1 MGNFTILRDLADTL
15 KDLMYTDLNDP
26 NSTENLITEQNIIFN
41 SPADIDYPTEG
52 TPPTKLSIFLY
63 QIVQNSF
70 LRNSEWEPVGLDKR
84 QNPPLALDLYYLFTP
99 YASDKTTEFV
109 LLEKIMTCFYD
120 NAVLKGSILKGSLPN
135 SGNDEI
141 RIVPHSFSFDEI
153 NKLWERFPNKP
164 FKLSLAYLISP
175 VRIPSYKSESITRV
189 TERIID
195 FNRIGDQK

>member
-1 MGNFTILRDLADTL
+1 MLRDLADTL
-15 KDLMYTDLNDP
+15 KSLMYVDLNDP
-26 NSTENLITEQNIIFN
+26 NSTEKLINEQNIIFK
-41 SPADIDYPTEG
+41 SPADIDSENPNGGTIPTQ
-52 TPPTKLSIFLY
+52 LSIFLY

-70 LRNSEWEPVGLDKR
+70 LRNSEWEPVGLDKM

-99 YASDKTTEFV
+99 YASDKDTEFI

-120 NAVLKGSILKGSLPN
+120 NAVLKGSILKGSLPTT
-135 SGNDEI
+135 GNDEI

-175 VRIPSYKSESITRV
+175 VRIPSDKTESITRV